1 MKKNKPLEYYLNLPY
16 KIALHFEPGD
26 KTWVATHPEL
36 GSGTCYAIGETIDE
50 ALQLLEE
57 EKKFILELALN
68 EEKEIPEP
76 VFETEELPS
85 GQFVLRVPK
94 TLHKKIKDLAEKE
107 NISLNQYVAFVLS
120 SHVGETKA
128 FSFVQEWMS
137 KLPETQTQNIIP
149 KAFMLSFPNSWG
161 AKKIHPNS
169 NEQNPYNSY
178 IEEVF
183 YGIKNQN

>member
-1 MKKNKPLEYYLNLPY
+1 MKKNKSLGYYLNLPY
-16 KIALHFEPGD
+16 KIDLHFEPGD
-26 KTWVATHPEL
+26 KTWVAAHPEL
-36 GSGTCYAIGETIDE
+36 GSGTCYAIGVSIDE

-57 EKKFILELALN
+57 EKKFIIEFALN

-76 VFETEELPS
+76 VFETEDLPS

-128 FSFVQEWMS
+128 FSVVQEWLS
-137 KLPETQTQNIIP
+137 KLPEVETRHIIP
-149 KAFMLSFPNSWG
+149 KTFMFSFPNSWG
-161 AKKIHPNS
+161 TTKILPNS
-169 NEQNPYNSY
+169 NKQNPYNSY
-178 IEEVF
+178 VEEVL
-183 YGIKNQN
+183 YGIKN